1 MPQLDDI
8 VIFHPLKNRDPN
20 VTICIITAD
29 FSYFGQL
36 KEKIPNIEKYIIHKP
51 IQNTRNQYYLHGIN
65 WKWLFTIIIEYDL
78 SIDGYEF
85 RRKEKSCYK
94 TLYWMK

>member
-1 MPQLDDI
+1 MYFLFSYLFLKDRYDLVLLDLKMPQLDDI

-65 WKWLFTIIIEYDL
+65 
-78 SIDGYEF
+78 
-85 RRKEKSCYK
+85 
-94 TLYWMK
+94 